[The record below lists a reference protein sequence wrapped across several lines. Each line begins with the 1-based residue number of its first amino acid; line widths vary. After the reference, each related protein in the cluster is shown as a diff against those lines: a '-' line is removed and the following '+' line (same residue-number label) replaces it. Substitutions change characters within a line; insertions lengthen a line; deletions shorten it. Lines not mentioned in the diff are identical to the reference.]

1 MRLDNNIKLF
11 KEIIEKTSAHFHVLN
26 EYTEK
31 DYWLTL
37 LLKEIFKRNNDY
49 VFKGGTSLSKC
60 HHLINRFS
68 EDIDIS
74 YEKSY
79 FEIGISEKE
88 RKYKGI
94 SSSIKNVGIK
104 VLHPEKL
111 NRDGYF
117 NRFECPYETLF
128 DSKNVENK
136 VIVELAAQTPS
147 FPTIEKPI
155 QSFVGEYLEKTGRH
169 DLVIQYEL
177 EPFIVKTQSLSRTLV
192 DKIFAICDYYLSH
205 KCEKHSRHLY
215 DISKILGV
223 IELNEDI
230 VLLFKQ
236 VREYRKNNP
245 ICLSAKDNVDIS
257 NILDEIITNDA
268 YKEDYNNQTARL
280 LYESYPYS
288 KCIESLKQI
297 RKLLIDYSLL

>member
-1 MRLDNNIKLF
+1 MRLDEYQVIFKNI
-11 KEIIEKTSAHFHVLN
+11 ILN
-26 EYTEK
+26 ASDFLGIDREYIEK

-37 LLKEIFKRNNDY
+37 LLKGIFKHNNDY

-60 HHLINRFS
+60 HHLISRFS

-79 FEIGISEKE
+79 YEIGISEKE

-94 SSSIKNVGIK
+94 SSSIKAIGLM
-104 VLHPEKL
+104 VLRPERL

-117 NRFECPYETLF
+117 NRFECPYNTLF
-128 DSKNVENK
+128 NNNKIEKK

-177 EPFIVKTQSLSRTLV
+177 EPFVVKTQSLSRTLV

-236 VREYRKNNP
+236 VKEYRKNNP

>member
-1 MRLDNNIKLF
+1 MHLDEYQVIFNNLI
-11 KEIIEKTSAHFHVLN
+11 LN
-26 EYTEK
+26 ASDFLGIDREYIEK

-37 LLKEIFKRNNDY
+37 LLKEIFKHNSDY

-79 FEIGISEKE
+79 YEIGISEKE

-94 SSSIKNVGIK
+94 SSSIKAIGLM
-104 VLHPEKL
+104 VLHPERL

-117 NRFECPYETLF
+117 NRFECPYNTLF
-128 DSKNVENK
+128 NNNKIEKK

-177 EPFIVKTQSLSRTLV
+177 EPFVVKTQSLSRTLV

-223 IELNEDI
+223 IELNEGI

-257 NILDEIITNDA
+257 GILDEIITNDA
-268 YKEDYNNQTARL
+268 YKEDYNNQTTRL

-288 KCIESLKQI
+288 KCIEALKQI